1 MSALVRAH
9 GPLRDN
15 REDQLGPR
23 DRVRLPGRV
32 QQRSRLGSGRQ
43 PGRSLSPD
51 PLELGARFEVEAS
64 FLGRSLPLTYETVEI
79 ERPRR
84 VTVRAD
90 SGTFSSVDTLTFE
103 PEPGGGTLVTYDAD
117 LRLKSAL
124 KLFDPLMGI
133 GFNRIADKARDG
145 LRERL
150 AGDPRAG
157 D

>member
-1 MSALVRAH
+1 MARYVTTAKTDWDPETAFDYLAEFSNVA
-9 GPLRDN
+9 DW
-15 REDQLGPR
+15 D
-23 DRVRLPGRV
+23 PGV
-32 QQRSRLGSGRQ
+32 SR
-43 PGRSLSPD
+43 GRSVSAD
-51 PLELGARFEVEAS
+51 PLEVGAQFEVEAS
-64 FLGRSLPLTYETVEI
+64 FLGRSVPLTSETVEI

-103 PEPGGGTLVTYDAD
+103 PEPSGGTLVTYDAD

-124 KLFDPLMGI
+124 KLLDPLLAI

-150 AGDPRAG
+150 AGDPPAAT
-157 D
+157 

>member
-1 MSALVRAH
+1 MARYVTTAKTDWDPETAFDYLAEFSHVA
-9 GPLRDN
+9 DW
-15 REDQLGPR
+15 D
-23 DRVRLPGRV
+23 PGV
-32 QQRSRLGSGRQ
+32 SR
-43 PGRSLSPD
+43 GRSVSAD
-51 PLELGARFEVEAS
+51 PLEVGAQFEVEAS
-64 FLGRSLPLTYETVEI
+64 FLGRSVPLTYETVEI

-103 PEPGGGTLVTYDAD
+103 PEPSGGTLVTYDAD

-124 KLFDPLMGI
+124 KLLDPLLAI

-150 AGDPRAG
+150 AGDPPAAT
-157 D
+157 